1 MGRFDLCDV
10 DLRISHDD
18 AAAIRSLTYAV
29 HTLAQN
35 KGWYDG
41 QDRTNDAIGAKIAL
55 CHSELSEALEC
66 IRTGDTEPRVT
77 ESGKPEGLPSE
88 LADVVIRVLDLAG
101 WLQIDLGDA
110 IRAKHAYNATRPY
123 RHGGKAL

>member
-1 MGRFDLCDV
+1 MHDGKVSDLEAGLIRGLTHEV
-10 DLRISHDD
+10 HAL
-18 AAAIRSLTYAV
+18 AIA
-29 HTLAQN
+29 

-66 IRTGDTEPRVT
+66 LRTGDTEPRVT
-77 ESGKPEGLPSE
+77 DSGKPEGLPSE

-101 WLQIDLGDA
+101 WLGIDLGEA

>member
-1 MGRFDLCDV
+1 MGLMDGPV
-10 DLRISHDD
+10 DLSISHDE
-18 AAAIRSLTYAV
+18 AATIRGLSYAV
-29 HTLAQN
+29 HNLAIA

-41 QDRTNDAIGAKIAL
+41 QDRTNDAIGAKLAL

-66 IRTGDTEPRVT
+66 IRTGDTEARVT
-77 ESGKPEGLPSE
+77 DSGKPEGLPSE

-101 WLQIDLGDA
+101 WLQIDLGEA
-110 IRAKHAYNATRPY
+110 IRAKHAFNATRPY